1 MRTLRLLSIILL
13 LAIPVKLFSQE
24 ISIAAAADLR
34 FAMDEIVNEF
44 GKTNPNV
51 KVNVIYGSSGNLY
64 QQIVNH
70 APFNIFFSAD
80 ISYAKKIDSLKL
92 SSSSPKLY
100 AIGHLVLWSSSID
113 ITKGLDVLKSPEV
126 KKIAIANPA
135 VAPYGKRAMEC
146 LKYYNLFD
154 KISDKIVKG
163 ENVSQAAQF
172 VLTGNADVGI
182 IALSLALS
190 LEMSTKGKY
199 YLIDEKS
206 YSTQEQAYIV
216 TNKSES
222 DKNVQEFV
230 QFIELSSTRK
240 IFEKYGFKLPN
251 NQ

>member
-1 MRTLRLLSIILL
+1 MKTLRLLSIILL
-13 LAIPVKLFSQE
+13 FVIPAKLFSQE

-34 FAMDEIVNEF
+34 FAMDEIVKEF
-44 GKTNPNV
+44 RKTNPNV

-92 SSSSPKLY
+92 SFGSPKLY

-113 ITKGLDVLKSPEV
+113 ITKGVDVLKSSEI

-146 LKYYNLFD
+146 LKYYNLLD
-154 KISDKIVKG
+154 EISDKIVKG

-172 VLTGNADVGI
+172 VLTGNAEVGI

-190 LEMSTKGKY
+190 PEMTAKGKY

-216 TNKSES
+216 TKNSGT

-230 QFIELSSTRK
+230 QFIESASTRT
-240 IFEKYGFKLPN
+240 IFERYGFKLP
-251 NQ
+251 Q